1 MPFLDGD
8 EEVLHR
14 LGVASV
20 SEAFASIG
28 DAGFRAAERE
38 VLPTLLARS
47 PGVIALGGGTPCVPG
62 AEQLLLDARRRG
74 AVLIWLDAD
83 DATLVE
89 RVLHGADR
97 PRLSERDLP
106 EEIRWLRGERQR
118 TYRRLAEIRLDTA
131 AYGIEGA
138 SRAIRGWLGDRS
150 GDLTP
155 PA

>member
-1 MPFLDGD
+1 MPFVDGD
-8 EEVLHR
+8 EEVLRR
-14 LGVASV
+14 LGAGSV
-20 SEAFASIG
+20 SDAFASIG
-28 DAGFRAAERE
+28 DAGFRAAEHE

-47 PGVIALGGGTPCVPG
+47 SGVIALGGGTPCVPG
-62 AEQLLLDARRRG
+62 AEQILLDARRRG
-74 AVLIWLDAD
+74 AVVIWLDAD

-89 RVLHGADR
+89 RVLHGTDR

-118 TYRRLAEIRLDTA
+118 TYRRLAEIRLDTS

-138 SRAIRGWLGDRS
+138 SRTIRGWLEDRS